1 MYLQLR
7 SRRCGQSENGEVKL
21 LLADDDPITL
31 DALHACVEPEG
42 FSTLLARDG
51 RKALELW
58 ERHRP
63 DLLCLDIMMPHI
75 DGYEVLR
82 RIRATDTRVPV
93 LFLSA
98 KSEEIDVV
106 VGLQLGA
113 DDFIRKPFGKH
124 EFLARLRAVLRRA
137 QGRSQPAR
145 SFALHDLTIYPLELR
160 AERAGA
166 SIDLSPREASILAL
180 LHERAGEVVD
190 RDALLNRCWGAEYF
204 PESRTLDQHIAKL
217 RKRIE
222 PDPANPTLIETVRGI
237 GYRYRPPAR

>member
-1 MYLQLR
+1 M
-7 SRRCGQSENGEVKL
+7 KI

-42 FSTLLARDG
+42 FTALLARDG
-51 RKALELW
+51 REALALW
-58 ERHRP
+58 QSGRP

-75 DGYEVLR
+75 DGYEVCR
-82 RIRATDTRVPV
+82 RVRAADPQVPV

-124 EFLARLRAVLRRA
+124 ELLARIRAALRRA
-137 QGRSQPAR
+137 HARSRPAR
-145 SFALHDLTIYPLELR
+145 HFTMHDLTVHPLELR
-160 AERAGA
+160 AERAGV
-166 SIDLSPREASILAL
+166 SIDLSPREAAILEL
-180 LHERAGEVVD
+180 LHERAGQVVD
-190 RDALLNRCWGAEYF
+190 RDAMLGRCWGLDYF
-204 PESRTLDQHIAKL
+204 PESRTLDMHIAKL

-222 PDPANPTLIETVRGI
+222 PDPVAPTLIETVRGV
-237 GYRYRPPAR
+237 GYRFRAR